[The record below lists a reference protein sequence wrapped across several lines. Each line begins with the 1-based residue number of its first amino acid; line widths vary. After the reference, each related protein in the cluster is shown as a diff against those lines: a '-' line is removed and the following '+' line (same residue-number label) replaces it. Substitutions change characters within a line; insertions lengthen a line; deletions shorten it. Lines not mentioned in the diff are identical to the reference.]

1 MALGSSTD
9 YRPQKDLKKQL
20 GPHISTEPTVETLTM
35 GINMISQ
42 QSHRHSRGPW
52 ALTQAEV
59 AAQTTGARISP
70 AIAQITG
77 IKMVSGAPW
86 TLEVS

>member
-1 MALGSSTD
+1 MALGSNTD

-20 GPHISTEPTVETLTM
+20 GPHISTGPTVETLTM
-35 GINMISQ
+35 DINMTSQ
-42 QSHRHSRGPW
+42 QSHRHPRGLW
-52 ALTQAEV
+52 ALTQPGV
-59 AAQTTGARISP
+59 AAQTTDTRISP

-77 IKMVSGAPW
+77 IEMVSGAPW